1 MSFNFFRAS
10 PRLIEWY
17 RGEPGVGKWTIV
29 VKDTVVNQHSGTF
42 TDWRMTLWGEAI
54 DGTNQKLYP
63 MPTDEDDDDH
73 DEDDEETK
81 PISAVVSTTSITV
94 GSSSTLAA
102 KPTDHVDRPVN
113 NKPAATTTAAGT
125 VSSVISSTTTTTT
138 TTSSATAA
146 SDTTPTPT
154 PTFFL
159 PSIFPT
165 FGVSPRTQI
174 WIYGAI
180 AAILIFCI
188 ALGIFFCVQRRRRAR
203 VNRADYEFEM
213 VNDEDA
219 EGAGEPLSGDGVRRK
234 RRAGEL
240 YDAFAGESDEEIFSE
255 GEDNEY
261 KDEPDE
267 KRRARG
273 ESPGQEYS
281 EKHR

>member
-1 MSFNFFRAS
+1 
-10 PRLIEWY
+10 
-17 RGEPGVGKWTIV
+17 
-29 VKDTVVNQHSGTF
+29 
-42 TDWRMTLWGEAI
+42 MTLWGESINGA
-54 DGTNQKLYP
+54 NQKLYP

-73 DEDDEETK
+73 DEDEEESK
-81 PISAVVSTTSITV
+81 PISAVVGTTSISV
-94 GSSSTLAA
+94 GSTTTLPL

-113 NKPAATTTAAGT
+113 NKPEATTTASGD
-125 VSSVISSTTTTTT
+125 VSGVTSSTTPG
-138 TTSSATAA
+138 TTSTATAI
-146 SDTTPTPT
+146 SDTTPTPS
-154 PTFFL
+154 PTFLL

-180 AAILIFCI
+180 GAILIFCI
-188 ALGIFFCVQRRRRAR
+188 ALGIFFCVLRRRRAR
-203 VNRADYEFEM
+203 INRADYEFEM

-255 GEDNEY
+255 GEEDHQY
-261 KDEPDE
+261 RDEPDE

-281 EKHR
+281 EKHN